1 MYRPMAK
8 FVLLLLLGP
17 PVAALLFAVGAC
29 GAGYEQRQEE
39 DPKPRP
45 LPEVRQ
51 ALRPGEYSSEEF
63 EPSLSFRVGE
73 GWSTTSSPPET
84 SDELALS
91 WEASGGL
98 VFTKIREVYE
108 PTTGTPNVVDAPE
121 DPVLWFERHRYLQTD
136 ESRPATVGGADGVRL
151 DVAVEDLP
159 EDHRGGCGP
168 DCVATF
174 RTTGGSA
181 LGIPE
186 GGLQRVIVLEDVE
199 GETVIVVFGTR
210 ATRFDEFA
218 PEAQKVLDT
227 VEWTG
232 E

>member
-1 MYRPMAK
+1 MRPGAK
-8 FVLLLLLGP
+8 TLAASLGLT
-17 PVAALLFAVGAC
+17 VAWLSFAAGGC
-29 GAGYEQRQEE
+29 GGEE
-39 DPKPRP
+39 DGGREEPRP
-45 LPEVRQ
+45 LPEERQ

-63 EPSLSFRVGE
+63 EPSLSFGVGE
-73 GWSTTSSPPET
+73 GWSTSPPET

-91 WEASGGL
+91 WEGRGFLTFA
-98 VFTKIREVYE
+98 KIQEVYE
-108 PTTGTPNVVDAPE
+108 PTGTGTPNVVDAPE
-121 DPVLWFERHRYLQTD
+121 DLVLWYKQHRYLKTD
-136 ESRPATVGGADGVRL
+136 ASQPVTVGGAEGVRF